1 VKSKTTLPKGVWFA
15 SKKLASG
22 EVVRYGYF
30 GRGAGMEALGREGGA
45 DFHFRLAEVLRRA
58 PEEGKV
64 SHLIW
69 RYRSSAEFKALRD
82 LTRRDYNRHLDKI
95 QQKFGK
101 LRIAALEAPQISDV
115 IYAWRDKLAEASP
128 RQADYTIS
136 VMGAMLK
143 WSKKRGLISEN
154 RASGIEDVYKADRTD
169 KFWTPEQEA
178 RLLGVAPAHI
188 QRAVILAAET
198 GLSQEDLLVLRW
210 ADIQGKVI
218 TASRLKNGNAAAIP
232 ISPRLAAML
241 AAAPRT
247 AEVILTGARGAAM
260 NPKGN
265 GLRSDFALARA
276 KAGIEDRTFHD
287 LRGTF
292 ITRRRAMGWTAEE
305 TALCSGHKVAGEA
318 GAQSAYVSRKEVAM
332 QNAIRLWTRYYG
344 PKRELLVQTDL
355 QTKAPKGRAK
365 SV

>member
-1 VKSKTTLPKGVWFA
+1 MKSKTTLPKGVWFA

-30 GRGAGMEALGREGGA
+30 GRGPGMEALGREGGA

-64 SHLIW
+64 SRLIW
-69 RYRSSAEFKALRD
+69 RYRSSPEFNALRD
-82 LTRRDYNRHLDKI
+82 LTKRDYNRHLDKI
-95 QQKFGK
+95 HAKFGK
-101 LRIAALEAPQISDV
+101 VRIETLAAPQISDV

-136 VMGAMLK
+136 VLGAMLK
-143 WSKKRGLISEN
+143 WCKKRGLITEN
-154 RASGIEDVYKADRTD
+154 RASGIEDVYKADRTE
-169 KFWTPEQEA
+169 KVWTPAQEKQ
-178 RLLGVAPAHI
+178 LIDVAPAHI
-188 QRAVILAAET
+188 QRAVILASET

-210 ADIQGKVI
+210 SDISGNVI
-218 TASRLKNGNAAAIP
+218 TANRLKNGNAAAIP

-241 AAAPRT
+241 AEAPRT

-276 KAGIEDRTFHD
+276 KAKIEDRTFHD

-292 ITRRRAMGWTAEE
+292 ITRRRSMGWTAEE

-332 QNAIRLWTRYYG
+332 QNAIRLWARFYG
-344 PKRELLVQTDL
+344 PKQERLVQTAK
-355 QTKAPKGRAK
+355 QTKAPKGKAS